1 MVGFLLRSNFPWTTH
16 ISSCLLS
23 RGTER
28 FCSRLFFQ
36 GCLYKQTALDER
48 ESVSFL
54 GQKTDLLALYDLKMF
69 VGSAL
74 QKILAPQL

>member
-1 MVGFLLRSNFPWTTH
+1 MFILIV
-16 ISSCLLS
+16 
-23 RGTER
+23 
-28 FCSRLFFQ
+28 
-36 GCLYKQTALDER
+36 ALDDR
-48 ESVSFL
+48 ESVSFH